1 MGKAIALDLDG
12 VIANI
17 GEALTIALETK
28 GYFDYDYTDWL
39 TTHHECSLSDEIME
53 EPLFWKN
60 LKPFE
65 DAWYQV
71 NKWFAQGTDVY
82 IVTAR
87 RSEVSIG
94 ITQDWLD
101 QWNIGTMAPIFCSM
115 GDKHNV
121 INELNAQFVVEDN
134 PHEVITLLE
143 EGHNAFLRKAWY
155 NKKYWNKLPTIGSL
169 LELEIND

>member
-1 MGKAIALDLDG
+1 MGTAIALDLDG

-17 GEALTIALETK
+17 GEALTIALEIK
-28 GYFDYDYTDWL
+28 GHFDYDYTDWL

-53 EPLFWKN
+53 DPLFWKN

-87 RSEVSIG
+87 RSEVSMG

>member
-1 MGKAIALDLDG
+1 MGTAIALDLDG

-17 GEALTIALETK
+17 GEALTIALEIK
-28 GYFDYDYTDWL
+28 GHFDYDYTDWL

-53 EPLFWKN
+53 DPLFWKN

-87 RSEVSIG
+87 RSEVSMG

-101 QWNIGTMAPIFCSM
+101 QWSIGTMAPIFCSM

>member
-1 MGKAIALDLDG
+1 MGTAIALDLDG
-12 VIANI
+12 VIADI
-17 GEALTIALETK
+17 GEALTIALEIK
-28 GYFDYDYTDWL
+28 GHFDYDYTDWL
-39 TTHHECSLSDEIME
+39 TTHHKCSLSDEIME

-87 RSEVSIG
+87 RSEVAMG

-101 QWNIGTMAPIFCSM
+101 QWNIGTMAPIFCNM
-115 GDKHNV
+115 GNKHNV
-121 INELNAQFVVEDN
+121 INDLNAQFVVEDN

>member
-12 VIANI
+12 VIADI
-17 GEALTIALETK
+17 GEALTVALEIK
-28 GYFDYDYTDWL
+28 GHFDYDYTDWL

-94 ITQDWLD
+94 VTQDWLD

>member
-28 GYFDYDYTDWL
+28 GHFDYDYTDWL

-101 QWNIGTMAPIFCSM
+101 QWNIGTMAPIFCNM

>member
-17 GEALTIALETK
+17 GEALTIALEIK
-28 GYFDYDYTDWL
+28 GHFDYDYTDWL

-87 RSEVSIG
+87 RSEASIG

>member
-12 VIANI
+12 VIADI
-17 GEALTIALETK
+17 GEALTVALEIK
-28 GYFDYDYTDWL
+28 GHFDYDYTDWL

-94 ITQDWLD
+94 VTQDWLD

-115 GDKHNV
+115 GDKHSV

>member
-1 MGKAIALDLDG
+1 MGTAIALDLDG
-12 VIANI
+12 VIADI
-17 GEALTIALETK
+17 GEALTIALEIK
-28 GYFDYDYTDWL
+28 GHFDYDYTDWL

-94 ITQDWLD
+94 VTQDWLD
-101 QWNIGTMAPIFCSM
+101 GWNIGTMSPIFCSM

-121 INELNAQFVVEDN
+121 INDLNAQFVVEDN

>member
-12 VIANI
+12 VIADI
-17 GEALTIALETK
+17 GEALTIALEIK
-28 GYFDYDYTDWL
+28 GHFDYDYTDWL

-94 ITQDWLD
+94 VTQDWLD